1 MSYGNTSYATDAETD
16 LDVASGPALS
26 PQISGIVGL
35 CITVF
40 LFVIASWRLLYHYY
54 ACGHSRCCAHRPENE
69 DDKNNN
75 NVNSSSN
82 NSVPGLTTKRILHGL
97 LFTFTLVEI
106 IGYASMVSTNTSNK
120 LNYTLLDIIGRG
132 ILEFSTFV
140 IGTIHWFNVISAS
153 QSDKSLST
161 VLYPVIL
168 AIITIGVTV
177 CSTFEAVA
185 LLGGGYD
192 NVDEFREHSK
202 IHRIS

>member
-1 MSYGNTSYATDAETD
+1 MSYDKTSYATDAETD
-16 LDVASGPALS
+16 LDVASGPALT

-54 ACGHSRCCAHRPENE
+54 ACGHSRCCQKTDDDE
-69 DDKNNN
+69 DKNN

>member
-1 MSYGNTSYATDAETD
+1 MSYDNTSYATDAETD
-16 LDVASGPALS
+16 LDVASGPALT

-35 CITVF
+35 CITSL

-54 ACGHSRCCAHRPENE
+54 ACGHSRCCQKTDDDE
-69 DDKNNN
+69 DKN
-75 NVNSSSN
+75 NVNSSNSN
-82 NSVPGLTTKRILHGL
+82 SKNNIPGLTTKRILHGL

-106 IGYASMVSTNTSNK
+106 IGYASMVSANTSNK

-185 LLGGGYD
+185 LLGGGYN